1 MRMTVTPIACI
12 LGLAFAAAPSAADAT
27 LFDFDDLSTLPANA
41 GIPAN
46 FYAARGLTDLSFTSP
61 QVGVHNDG
69 RMMQAW
75 SLTAPG
81 SGWGIMA
88 HANLAGWLADFQMTF
103 SQPQVLL
110 TIDAFESVGFTGQGP
125 LTVRAY
131 NGATLVGSV
140 SYAVDPA
147 RVWLPVRLQVPLATP
162 FTRVVFDL
170 DNNSN
175 HPDNP
180 NFGPVLFDNLMVDT
194 VPAPGVCVVLAA
206 GGLLATRRRR

>member
-1 MRMTVTPIACI
+1 MTIAAVASV
-12 LGLAFAAAPSAADAT
+12 LSLAVVAAPAAADAT
-27 LFDFDDLSTLPANA
+27 FFDFDDLSTLPANN

-46 FYAARGLTDLSFTSP
+46 FYAPRGLTDLSFTSQ

-69 RMMQAW
+69 RLMQAW
-75 SLTAPG
+75 SLTPPG
-81 SGWGIMA
+81 SGYAISA

-103 SQPQVLL
+103 SQPKVLL
-110 TIDAFESVGFTGQGP
+110 TVDAFESFGFAGQGP
-125 LTVRAY
+125 LTLRAY

-140 SYAVDPA
+140 SYAADPS

-175 HPDNP
+175 HPDAP
-180 NFGPVLFDNLMVDT
+180 NFGPVSFDNLVVDT
-194 VPAPGVCVVLAA
+194 VPAPGTFALLA
-206 GGLLATRRRR
+206 GVGLLAARRRR